1 MTAPPDLHEL
11 DEKIATTRREKESA
25 IDAQDFEKAAS
36 LRDTEKQLCT
46 RKGEREKQWRAG
58 DLDVVAEVD
67 DEQIAEVLG
76 RMITFLRQRD
86 LLRTIPGCRFGQRG
100 SHH

>member
-36 LRDTEKQLCT
+36 LRDTEKQSRT
-46 RKGEREKQWRAG
+46 ASRST
-58 DLDVVAEVD
+58 
-67 DEQIAEVLG
+67 G
-76 RMITFLRQRD
+76 RLSPPSHRRPR
-86 LLRTIPGCRFGQRG
+86 RTG
-100 SHH
+100 SPRS

>member
-1 MTAPPDLHEL
+1 
-11 DEKIATTRREKESA
+11 
-25 IDAQDFEKAAS
+25 
-36 LRDTEKQLCT
+36 
-46 RKGEREKQWRAG
+46 
-58 DLDVVAEVD
+58 VVAEVD